1 MDVPVFDVELEIQ
14 AQSAVALR
22 MARGD
27 VLSIIDRFGE
37 QVADLALYDA
47 RDVRDG
53 FSPGRTIDYN
63 ESLRLAR
70 GDVVFSHRSTPLA
83 RVVRDTV
90 GVHDILLAP
99 CSSAMFARR
108 GEFDHPSCHNSLAV
122 ALADY
127 GISDDA
133 VTATVN
139 VFMNVGVDREGRI
152 RIGTPA
158 SRPGDVFAIEALC
171 DLIAGVSA

>member
-1 MDVPVFDVELEIQ
+1 
-14 AQSAVALR
+14 
-22 MARGD
+22 
-27 VLSIIDRFGE
+27 
-37 QVADLALYDA
+37 
-47 RDVRDG
+47 
-53 FSPGRTIDYN
+53 
-63 ESLRLAR
+63 
-70 GDVVFSHRSTPLA
+70 
-83 RVVRDTV
+83 
-90 GVHDILLAP
+90 
-99 CSSAMFARR
+99 MFARR

-152 RIGTPA
+152 SIGTPA

-171 DLIAGVSA
+171 DLIAGVSACSSELTNNGRCKPIWYALAAARDGEPYEGQIPHESKR